1 VVAIFA
7 GTRGYLDRIDTSKV
21 GEFERRL
28 VSEMKS
34 RAPDILEAI
43 RTDREIKKETET
55 KLVAF
60 LNDFAKSFA
69 A

>member
-1 VVAIFA
+1 MAIFA
-7 GTRGYLDRIDTSKV
+7 GTRGYLDRIGVNQV

-28 VSEMKS
+28 LGELKS
-34 RAPDILEAI
+34 AQPEILEAI
-43 RTDREIKKETET
+43 RTDREIKKPTED

-60 LNDFAKSFA
+60 LDGFAKSFA